1 MDDRMIL
8 SFNSIFCCENLKDLE
23 WILVDHEIYHV
34 WQKRIW
40 RKNTTNQLNILP
52 TLKLLPLK
60 YINFDIIP
68 NKHLSKTVLFSTD
81 SFCSTPPK
89 PVYFW
94 HLCWTVICYRIWELA
109 INLVRS
115 EVYWKPRSQSSMD
128 FERIH
133 VFIFTQKACVNLWYG
148 LKYYFQKWS
157 TLGKPPK

>member
-1 MDDRMIL
+1 MAQHKQIQISLLSQLGIEMDDRMIL

-94 HLCWTVICYRIWELA
+94 HLC
-109 INLVRS
+109 
-115 EVYWKPRSQSSMD
+115 
-128 FERIH
+128 
-133 VFIFTQKACVNLWYG
+133 
-148 LKYYFQKWS
+148 
-157 TLGKPPK
+157 